1 MAQVL
6 MLAFPEEELNIP
18 APDGFFIRPCDP
30 DWRVDAPGW
39 IHACEKLYDRVY
51 TLDEFREEMIDDPE
65 CGPERIF
72 FICRKSDGAVAGTAT
87 AKLGEVAILHN
98 VGMAVEFMGMRLSRA
113 LCAAPVDYMFRHGAH
128 RIQLSSDDFR
138 VPALKT
144 YLALGF
150 RPWYKNEVFAERWR
164 AVFEANGLPK
174 DAYFAYDEMESR
186 KLPI

>member
-18 APDGFFIRPCDP
+18 VPDGFFIRPCNP

-39 IHACEKLYDRVY
+39 IHACEKLYDCIY
-51 TLDEFREEMIDDPE
+51 TLEQFEKEMIEDPE

-72 FICRKSDGAVAGTAT
+72 FICRQSDGAIVGTAT
-87 AKLGEVAILHN
+87 AKLGQVAILHN
-98 VGMAVEFMGMRLSRA
+98 VGIAREFMGMRLSRA
-113 LCAAPVDYMFRHGAH
+113 LCAAPVNYMIRHGAR

-138 VPALKT
+138 VPALRT

-150 RPWYKNEVFAERWR
+150 RPWYTNEVMVKRWQ

-174 DAYFAYDEMESR
+174 DAYFAYDENESR